1 MALQFILWQ
10 CIFFKGIQL
19 LPAFPYQSAMHQCLH
34 CISRLCKSSPP
45 ARMEAPWKQRL
56 FCPSRSLLITGIQN
70 TWRHKADAQ
79 DICWMNEW
87 PCHASR
93 YFKQWFGFPVCILS
107 YAQPGSGWMNTDTL
121 LLPLQHYHPFHL
133 QHTLTINWY
142 FICSSCF
149 PPRLNLDMRE
159 DCTYPPPHWMPWA

>member
-1 MALQFILWQ
+1 MALKFILWQ

-93 YFKQWFGFPVCILS
+93 YFKQWFCFSC
-107 YAQPGSGWMNTDTL
+107 M
-121 LLPLQHYHPFHL
+121 
-133 QHTLTINWY
+133 HTLVCTTRLWVNEHWHSAASSPTLSPFSSSAHNWY

-149 PPRLNLDMRE
+149 PPRLSLDMRE